1 VTASEHELFFW
12 RCAVMLIAFS
22 GVGFAT
28 NSASA
33 AKLQPLLYV
42 ANGGVNEADVYS
54 YFSGGFIQEQQ
65 LPALAIR

>member
-1 VTASEHELFFW
+1 
-12 RCAVMLIAFS
+12 MLIAFS